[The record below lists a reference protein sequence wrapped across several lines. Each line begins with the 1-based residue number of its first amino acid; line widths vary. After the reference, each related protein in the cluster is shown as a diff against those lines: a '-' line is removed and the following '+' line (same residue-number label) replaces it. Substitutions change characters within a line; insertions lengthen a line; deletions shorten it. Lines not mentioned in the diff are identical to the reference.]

1 MLVDIATKAAA
12 GAQDSG
18 SGGDTPPSTDGGCG
32 REGRSVAARVRRAAA
47 QEEVAFVAAAT
58 NLEELNGTVEE
69 VDGAEELVAPEKG
82 RRLMANTEKER
93 QTVEGGE
100 RPALWRVRSG

>member
-18 SGGDTPPSTDGGCG
+18 SGGDTPPSTDGAAG
-32 REGRSVAARVRRAAA
+32 RRGSKKRGGADRGSR
-47 QEEVAFVAAAT
+47 FGAAT

-82 RRLMANTEKER
+82 RRLMANAEKER
-93 QTVEGGE
+93 QRSREASGRHCGE
-100 RPALWRVRSG
+100 

>member
-1 MLVDIATKAAA
+1 L
-12 GAQDSG
+12 
-18 SGGDTPPSTDGGCG
+18 PPHC
-32 REGRSVAARVRRAAA
+32 VAARVRRAAA

-82 RRLMANTEKER
+82 RRLMANAEKER
-93 QTVEGGE
+93 QRSREASSRHCGE
-100 RPALWRVRSG
+100 